1 MLAHMDE
8 QPSSA
13 GAGGAAS
20 GAPAEAFSVRRA
32 GMANADRLVSLAL
45 IALGGLLWW
54 ISRYHAA
61 GMPVWGPWDF
71 SWLWYLTAA
80 FGLWWYAAGLMA
92 MPRDERPAWWRTLAY
107 VAGVLA
113 TYTVLQTHFEYLAEH
128 MFFLNRVQHVVMHH
142 IGPFLIVLAWPGAV
156 LRRGMP
162 AFLRPLIAARPLLAV
177 IRVIQQPFL
186 ASVLFVGL
194 VALWLIPPIHFRAM
208 IDPQLY
214 QVMNWSMV
222 VDGLLFW
229 TLVLDPRPQPPA
241 RVSFGGRIAMTLA
254 VVPPQLL
261 IGAIIAFTTHDIYN
275 FYAWCG
281 RIYPSIDAIS
291 DQQLGGANIWIP
303 PAMMSGVA
311 LLLVLNAFRLD
322 EERRERERID
332 EADDGT
338 VTIKAAWTG

>member
-1 MLAHMDE
+1 MDNLA
-8 QPSSA
+8 STS
-13 GAGGAAS
+13 GAGTAAS
-20 GAPAEAFSVRRA
+20 GMPGALLFARPAGFARID
-32 GMANADRLVSLAL
+32 GLVSAAL
-45 IALGGLLWW
+45 VALGAVLWW
-54 ISRYHAA
+54 TSHNYASR
-61 GMPVWGPWDF
+61 MPAWGPWEF
-71 SWLWYLTAA
+71 SWAWYLAA
-80 FGLWWYAAGLMA
+80 VFGLWWYAAGLMA

-107 VAGVLA
+107 VAGVLSVYA
-113 TYTVLQTHFEYLAEH
+113 VLQTHFEYLAEH

-142 IGPFLIVLAWPGAV
+142 IGPFLIALAWPGAV

-162 AFLRPLIAARPLLAV
+162 AFLKPVIEARPVLAV

-214 QVMNWSMV
+214 AVMNWSMV

-229 TLVLDPRPQPPA
+229 SLVLDPRSKPPA

-261 IGAIIAFTTHDIYN
+261 IGAMIAFSSHDIYN

-311 LLLVLNAFRLD
+311 LLLVLNAFRLH
-322 EERRERERID
+322 EERVEQERID
-332 EADDGT
+332 EGDDA

>member
-1 MLAHMDE
+1 MDSLA
-8 QPSSA
+8 STS
-13 GAGGAAS
+13 GAGSAAS
-20 GAPAEAFSVRRA
+20 GAPAAPSSARPAKTA
-32 GMANADRLVSLAL
+32 GLDRLVSLAL
-45 IALGGLLWW
+45 VALGALLWW
-54 ISRYHAA
+54 VSRYHAA
-61 GMPVWGPWDF
+61 QMPAWGPWDF
-71 SWLWYLTAA
+71 SWGWYLAAA
-80 FGLWWYAAGLMA
+80 FGLWWYAAGLMRSGA
-92 MPRDERPAWWRTLAY
+92 GERPAWWRTVAY
-107 VAGVLA
+107 VAGVVVI
-113 TYTVLQTHFEYLAEH
+113 YIVLQTHFEYLAEH

-142 IGPFLIVLAWPGAV
+142 VGPFLVVLAWPGGV

-162 AFLRPLIAARPLLAV
+162 AFLTPLVDARPVRAV
-177 IRVIQQPFL
+177 IRVLQQPVL
-186 ASVLFVGL
+186 ATVLFVGL
-194 VALWLIPPIHFRAM
+194 VALWLIPPVHFRAM

-222 VDGLLFW
+222 LDGLLFW
-229 TLVLDPRPQPPA
+229 ALVLDPRPKPPA

-261 IGAIIAFTTHDIYN
+261 IGAIIAFTSHDIYN

-311 LLLVLNAFRLD
+311 LLLVLNAFRLH
-322 EERRERERID
+322 EERQEQEKTD
-332 EADDGT
+332 EGDDA